1 MISPFLFL
9 VSPHFLL
16 KRDTR
21 VIMSK
26 SKSNASS
33 LFKTLHGVSHLLSV
47 KARVLKRPSKAHCD
61 LLLSHGLFD
70 FTFCSP
76 HASCLCSTTLLS
88 LWFLKQHVL
97 TWGHLCCA
105 WVLFLIATRL
115 TPTLPFDLPSS
126 APFSVRPPLASIASP
141 ASHTEIP

>member
-1 MISPFLFL
+1 MVSLIFSFFFLSHSHMICQHILLIVLSRQFQNLANSLYLHCCHPSLTRIMISPFLFL

-88 LWFLKQHVL
+88 L
-97 TWGHLCCA
+97 
-105 WVLFLIATRL
+105 
-115 TPTLPFDLPSS
+115 
-126 APFSVRPPLASIASP
+126 
-141 ASHTEIP
+141 